1 MCRSHGKGGRRK
13 EGGGGED
20 IVDSFLIIKEA
31 IEGEVI
37 TERTV
42 APSHSLGI
50 GSVTQTPLS
59 RFHLQPTG
67 DQISKRNLGG
77 QISKP

>member
-20 IVDSFLIIKEA
+20 VVDSFLIIKEA

-59 RFHLQPTG
+59 RFHLQHWGSNFNTKFG
-67 DQISKRNLGG
+67 RTDI
-77 QISKP
+77 